1 MNTTT
6 SMKPQEET
14 LLDEYLK
21 TRKSDLNLDQFT
33 YILKIYPSLLVCM
46 SDGKLD
52 KEEWDGVLSISKGL
66 ALLYLDQ
73 TPNANAE
80 QIEQVFRTEFRY
92 LLENIDKWEKK
103 FLNTLRNYLEQ
114 HSDEKEFVQEAMYLF
129 ANAADGIA
137 HEEQR
142 AIDELSSRL
151 SLDY

>member
-1 MNTTT
+1 MNE
-6 SMKPQEET
+6 SPLMKPQQET
-14 LLDEYLK
+14 LLEEYAK
-21 TRKSDLNLDQFT
+21 TRKSELTIDQFT
-33 YILKIYPSLLVCM
+33 YILKIYPALLVCM

-66 ALLYLDQ
+66 ALLYIDQ
-73 TPNANAE
+73 MPNASAE
-80 QIEQVFRTEFRY
+80 KIEQLFRTEFRY

-103 FLNTLRNYLEQ
+103 FLNTLKNYLQE
-114 HSDEKEFVQEAMYLF
+114 HSSDKEFVQEAMYLF

-142 AIDELSSRL
+142 AIDSLSARL

>member
-1 MNTTT
+1 
-6 SMKPQEET
+6 MKPQEET
-14 LLDEYLK
+14 LFDEYLK
-21 TRKSDLNLDQFT
+21 TRKSDLTLDQFT
-33 YILKIYPSLLVCM
+33 YIIKIYPALLVCM

-73 TPNANAE
+73 MPNASAE
-80 QIEQVFRTEFRY
+80 KIEQLFRTEFRY

-103 FLNTLRNYLEQ
+103 FLNALRNYLMD
-114 HSDEKEFVQEAMYLF
+114 HVDEKEFVQEAMYLF

-142 AIDELSSRL
+142 TIDTLSARL

>member
-1 MNTTT
+1 
-6 SMKPQEET
+6 MKNQHEILLEE
-14 LLDEYLK
+14 YHK
-21 TRKSDLNLDQFT
+21 TRKSDLSIDQFT

-52 KEEWDGVLSISKGL
+52 PEEWDGVLNISKGL

-73 TPNANAE
+73 IPNSNAE
-80 QIEQVFRTEFRY
+80 QMETLFRTEFRY

-103 FLNTLRNYLEQ
+103 FLNTLKSYLEE
-114 HSDEKEFVQEAMYLF
+114 HPDEKEFVYEAMYLF

-142 AIDELSSRL
+142 AIDRLASRL
-151 SLDY
+151 SLEH

>member
-1 MNTTT
+1 
-6 SMKPQEET
+6 MKNQHEILLEE
-14 LLDEYLK
+14 YHK
-21 TRKSDLNLDQFT
+21 TRKSDLSIDQFT

-52 KEEWDGVLSISKGL
+52 PEEWDGVLNISKGL

-73 TPNANAE
+73 IPNSNAE
-80 QIEQVFRTEFRY
+80 KIETLFRTEFRY

-103 FLNTLRNYLEQ
+103 FLNTLKSYLEE
-114 HSDEKEFVQEAMYLF
+114 HPGEKEFVYEAMYLF

-142 AIDELSSRL
+142 TIDKLSSRL
-151 SLDY
+151 SLEH

>member
-1 MNTTT
+1 MEA
-6 SMKPQEET
+6 QEEI
-14 LLDEYLK
+14 LFEEYLK
-21 TRKSDLNLDQFT
+21 VRKSTLSLDQFT

-66 ALLYLDQ
+66 ALLYLEQ
-73 TPNANAE
+73 IPNANAE
-80 QIEQVFRTEFRY
+80 KIEQLFRTEFRY

-103 FLNTLRNYLEQ
+103 FINTLKNYLEA
-114 HSDEKEFVQEAMYLF
+114 HPDDKEFVSEAMYLF

-142 AIDELSSRL
+142 AIDQLSARL
-151 SLDY
+151 SLEY

>member
-1 MNTTT
+1 MDN
-6 SMKPQEET
+6 QHEVLLEE
-14 LLDEYLK
+14 YHK
-21 TRKSDLNLDQFT
+21 VRKSDLSIDQFT

-52 KEEWDGVLSISKGL
+52 KEEWDGVLNISKGL

-73 TPNANAE
+73 MPNTNAE
-80 QIEQVFRTEFRY
+80 KVENLFRTEFRY

-103 FLNTLRNYLEQ
+103 FLNTLKNYLDD
-114 HSDEKEFVQEAMYLF
+114 HHDEKEFVYEAMYLF
-129 ANAADGIA
+129 ANAADGIS

-151 SLDY
+151 SLEY

>member
-1 MNTTT
+1 
-6 SMKPQEET
+6 MKPQQEILLEE
-14 LLDEYLK
+14 YMK
-21 TRKSDLNLDQFT
+21 TRKSDLGIDQFT
-33 YILKIYPSLLVCM
+33 YILKIYPALLVCM

-73 TPNANAE
+73 IPNASAE
-80 QIEQVFRTEFRY
+80 KIEQLFRTEFRY

-103 FLNTLRNYLEQ
+103 FLNTLRNYLDEHQ
-114 HSDEKEFVQEAMYLF
+114 SEKEFVQEAMYLF

-142 AIDELSSRL
+142 TIDTLSARL

>member
-1 MNTTT
+1 MNTE
-6 SMKPQEET
+6 SLMKPQEET

-21 TRKSDLNLDQFT
+21 TRKSDLSLDQFT
-33 YILKIYPSLLVCM
+33 YIIKIYPALLVCM

-73 TPNANAE
+73 MPNASAE
-80 QIEQVFRTEFRY
+80 KIEQLFRTEFRY

-103 FLNTLRNYLEQ
+103 FLNTLKNYLNE
-114 HSDEKEFVQEAMYLF
+114 HEDEKEFVQEAMYLF

-137 HEEQR
+137 HEG
-142 AIDELSSRL
+142 ATNH
-151 SLDY
+151 

>member
-1 MNTTT
+1 
-6 SMKPQEET
+6 MKPQEET

-21 TRKSDLNLDQFT
+21 TRKSELSLDQFT
-33 YILKIYPSLLVCM
+33 YILKIYPALLVCM

-66 ALLYLDQ
+66 ALLYIDQ
-73 TPNANAE
+73 MPNASAE
-80 QIEQVFRTEFRY
+80 KIEQLFRTEFRY

-103 FLNTLRNYLEQ
+103 FLNTLKNYLSDHE
-114 HSDEKEFVQEAMYLF
+114 DEKEFVQEAMYLF

-142 AIDELSSRL
+142 TIDTLSARL
-151 SLDY
+151 ALDY